1 MKKEVSVVEIDFKKG
16 EGLIPVIIQDAAS
29 NEVLMLGYMNKESWK
44 KTLETKNATFWSRS
58 RNKLWIKGETSG
70 HVQEVKEIYLDCDG
84 DTILIKVNQVGGA
97 ACHTGHRSC
106 FHHRHEKGGWKMFGE
121 RIFDPKEVY
130 GQ

>member
-1 MKKEVSVVEIDFKKG
+1 VVEIDFKKG
-16 EGLIPVIIQDAAS
+16 EGLVPVIIQDAGT
-29 NEVLMLGYMNKESWK
+29 NEVLMLGYMNKESWE

-70 HVQEVKEIYLDCDG
+70 HVQEVKEIFLDCDG
-84 DTILIKVNQVGGA
+84 DTILLKVNQVGGA

-106 FHHRHEKGGWKMFGE
+106 FHHRFEKGKWKIFGE
-121 RIFDPKEVY
+121 KVFDPKEVY

>member
-1 MKKEVSVVEIDFKKG
+1 VVEIDFKKG
-16 EGLIPVIIQDAAS
+16 EGLVPVIIQDS
-29 NEVLMLGYMNKESWK
+29 VTNEVLMLGYMNKESWE

-70 HVQEVKEIYLDCDG
+70 HVQEVKEIFLDCDG
-84 DTILIKVNQVGGA
+84 DTILLKVNQVGGA

-106 FHHRHEKGGWKMFGE
+106 FHHRFEKGKWEIFGE
-121 RIFDPKEVY
+121 KVFDPKEVY

>member
-1 MKKEVSVVEIDFKKG
+1 M
-16 EGLIPVIIQDAAS
+16 IIQDAVT
-29 NEVLMLGYMNKESWK
+29 NEVLMLGYMNKESWE

-70 HVQEVKEIYLDCDG
+70 HVQEVREIFLDCDG
-84 DTILIKVNQVGGA
+84 DTLLLKVNQVGGA

-106 FHHRHEKGGWKMFGE
+106 FHHRFEKGKWKIFGE
-121 RIFDPKEVY
+121 KVFDPKEVY